1 MSPPPRSTGLP
12 RADAQ
17 DDFLRV
23 RRRRALARVTARL
36 RGQPADVGLI
46 LPFEEVVEA
55 LGRTG
60 ERSLGL
66 GVVALDTIVGTV
78 DRAGDFDRA
87 FRPATGRVRGRW
99 ERIAI
104 AMRSGEAMPPI
115 SVYRVGEVHF
125 VRDGHHRVS
134 VARALGLDTIDAWVT
149 EVFTRVGAERE
160 ITLSDL
166 PLKGHERLFLERVPL
181 PPAARGEVVLRD
193 PWDYALLAEGVEA
206 WGFRAMQA
214 RGELLD
220 RAEIARS
227 WLEDEYR
234 PVVTMLREAGLV
246 EDGRAAEAYMRVAAE
261 RFRLLRT
268 HTWTPEVIEWLRGKR

>member
-1 MSPPPRSTGLP
+1 MSPPPRPTGLP

-23 RRRRALARVTARL
+23 RRRRALARVAARL

-46 LPFEEVVEA
+46 LPFEEVVAA

-66 GVVALDTIVGTV
+66 VVIALDTIVGTV

-99 ERIAI
+99 ERIAT

-115 SVYRVGEVHF
+115 SVFRVGEVHF

-134 VARALGLDTIDAWVT
+134 VARALGLDSIDAWVT

-160 ITLSDL
+160 ITLADL

-181 PPAARGEVVLRD
+181 PAAARGEVVLRD
-193 PWDYALLAEGVEA
+193 SWDYALLAEGVEA

-214 RGELLD
+214 RDELLD
-220 RAEIARS
+220 RAEVARG

-234 PVVTMLREAGLV
+234 PVVAMLSEAGLV
-246 EDGRAAEAYMRVAAE
+246 EEGRDAEAYLRIAAD
-261 RFRLLRT
+261 RFRFLRT
-268 HTWTPEVIEWLRGKR
+268 HDWSPEIIEQTRDAR

>member
-1 MSPPPRSTGLP
+1 MTPPRPTGLP

-17 DDFLRV
+17 DDFLRA
-23 RRRRALARVTARL
+23 RRRRALARVAGRL
-36 RGQPADVGLI
+36 RGQAADVGLI
-46 LPFEEVVEA
+46 LPFEEVVAA
-55 LGRTG
+55 LGRLG

-66 GVVALDTIVGTV
+66 QVIALDTIVGTV

-87 FRPATGRVRGRW
+87 FRPASARVRGRW
-99 ERIAI
+99 ERIAT
-104 AMRSGEAMPPI
+104 AMRSGQAMPPI
-115 SVYRVGEVHF
+115 SVFRVGEVHF

-134 VARALGLDTIDAWVT
+134 VARELDLETIDAWVT
-149 EVFTRVGAERE
+149 EVFTRVGADRQ
-160 ITLSDL
+160 ITLADL

-206 WGFRAMQA
+206 WGFRVMQA

-220 RAEIARS
+220 REEVARR

-234 PVVTMLREAGLV
+234 PVVGMLREAGLV
-246 EDGRAAEAYMRVAAE
+246 EAGREAETYMRVAAE

-268 HTWTPEVIEWLRGKR
+268 HDWSPEIIRRAYAPGR